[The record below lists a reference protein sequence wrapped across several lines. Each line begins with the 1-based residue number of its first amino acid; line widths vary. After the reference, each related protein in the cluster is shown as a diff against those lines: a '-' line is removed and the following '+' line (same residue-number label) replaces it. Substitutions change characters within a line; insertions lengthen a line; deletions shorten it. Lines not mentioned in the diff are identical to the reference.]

1 MPKPSA
7 ILTAVS
13 LGVIAT
19 SIMVISFAIAAF
31 MQTWNPCAMMS
42 GIILMPLPMAL
53 AIQQYRGTFRRN
65 RSAAKNTSTL
75 LFVVSGFSAF
85 AFVTTVG

>member
-1 MPKPSA
+1 
-7 ILTAVS
+7 
-13 LGVIAT
+13 
-19 SIMVISFAIAAF
+19 MVISFAIAAF